1 MSRIGKLPISIPAG
15 VTVTLKDDVVT
26 VKGPKGELSQYV
38 NPAINVAI
46 EDGHVTLTENE
57 KEMIDNPKQKHAFHG
72 LYRSLVHN
80 MVVGVSE
87 GYKKEL
93 ELVGVGYRASNQ
105 GNIIELALGYT
116 HNIFIQLPA
125 EVKVETKSER
135 NKNPLIILESCDK
148 QLLGQVCSKI
158 RSFRK
163 PEPYKG
169 KGIKFV
175 GEEIRR
181 KSGKSAAARII
192 FKKLYLI
199 RSATLTAPYCLQN
212 QVQHPLHGPSCF
224 SLTFPFHITLLC
236 SGYTDIC
243 CCSVAKSRLTLCDP
257 MDCSMPGSTVLHCL
271 LEFVEINVR

>member
-15 VTVTLKDDVVT
+15 VTVTLKDNVVT

-38 NPAINVAI
+38 NPAIDVTI
-46 EDGHVTLTENE
+46 EDGQLTLAENADA
-57 KEMIDNPKQKHAFHG
+57 MQDNLKQKHAYHG
-72 LYRSLVHN
+72 LYRALVHN

-93 ELVGVGYRASNQ
+93 ELVGVGYRESNQ

-116 HNIFIQLPA
+116 HNIFIQLPP

-169 KGIKFV
+169 KGVKFV

-181 KSGKSAAARII
+181 KSGKSA
-192 FKKLYLI
+192 
-199 RSATLTAPYCLQN
+199 
-212 QVQHPLHGPSCF
+212 G
-224 SLTFPFHITLLC
+224 
-236 SGYTDIC
+236 
-243 CCSVAKSRLTLCDP
+243 AK
-257 MDCSMPGSTVLHCL
+257 
-271 LEFVEINVR
+271 